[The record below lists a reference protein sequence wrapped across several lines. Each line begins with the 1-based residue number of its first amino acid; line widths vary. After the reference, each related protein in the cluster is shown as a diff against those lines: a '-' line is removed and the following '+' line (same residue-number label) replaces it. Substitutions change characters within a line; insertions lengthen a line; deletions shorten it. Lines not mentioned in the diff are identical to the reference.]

1 MLLDS
6 WPSVSVITWGCLR
19 VSWWPRLLPV
29 FALLTPEE
37 CNWFCARNWAPGNR
51 RSVKRGISVHMSHSN
66 TYTHTHTHTHICT
79 CTIHTSSY
87 WQLSLYWFVNH
98 NSSTQ
103 RKKKEKNLAWL
114 LLSHFKEDCMKQYR
128 LWSRY
133 SQPRFEMVRLNR
145 QMQMRCN
152 QTCELWTVPTRL
164 RLGELPIFFCA
175 TLE

>member
-29 FALLTPEE
+29 FALPTPEE
-37 CNWFCARNWAPGNR
+37 CNWFCAHNWAPGNR

-66 TYTHTHTHTHICT
+66 THTHIYT

-98 NSSTQ
+98 NSSMQ
-103 RKKKEKNLAWL
+103 KKKEKILNDYFWVTSRKIAW
-114 LLSHFKEDCMKQYR
+114 SSIGCEADTH
-128 LWSRY
+128 
-133 SQPRFEMVRLNR
+133 
-145 QMQMRCN
+145 N
-152 QTCELWTVPTRL
+152 QIWNGQVEQTDADFWIVNCTY
-164 RLGELPIFFCA
+164 
-175 TLE
+175 